1 MQDGL
6 NSVTNLVHSVG
17 YEASTANQ
25 SKQLKIF
32 DSRNHRGLSFLCL
45 YYTVS
50 VIVLSR
56 AILLGSN
63 FLGLRDRYPS
73 VKLTTDGPLSMVEHE
88 RVGIHPFTTIHFQN
102 LDFAILHDVIGLDT
116 TNIHNHRFHL
126 CLSFS
131 LTSYIDIIPY
141 PP

>member
-1 MQDGL
+1 M
-6 NSVTNLVHSVG
+6 SSVG

-25 SKQLKIF
+25 RKQLKVF
-32 DSRNHRGLSFLCL
+32 DRRNHLILSFLFF

-50 VIVLSR
+50 IIALSR
-56 AILLGSN
+56 EILLGSN

-73 VKLTTDGPLSMVEHE
+73 VKLTTDGPLGMVEHE
-88 RVGIHPFTTIHFQN
+88 RVGIHPFTTINFQN

-116 TNIHNHRFHL
+116 TNIHNHRFHH

-141 PP
+141 LP